1 MSQDPVLE
9 SEDEGEENEGGQ
21 GGPEAALLCPD
32 DSAASSSSLPP
43 TTSLPD
49 AFPSPSSCCSYE
61 HLINPTIA
69 PTSFYLYP
77 IYPNYTNN
85 NPTLRP

>member
-1 MSQDPVLE
+1 MRVRKMK
-9 SEDEGEENEGGQ
+9 EDR
-21 GGPEAALLCPD
+21 EAPR
-32 DSAASSSSLPP
+32 AASSARRLRRFLLQPPSHHIFTRRLPP
-43 TTSLPD
+43 
-49 AFPSPSSCCSYE
+49 PSSCCSYE

>member
-1 MSQDPVLE
+1 MRVRKMK
-9 SEDEGEENEGGQ
+9 EDREA
-21 GGPEAALLCPD
+21 PRAALLCPTTPPLPPPD
-32 DSAASSSSLPP
+32 SLPP
-43 TTSLPD
+43 HLYPT
-49 AFPSPSSCCSYE
+49 PSPSLFLLFLCVLLPVNAFSDE